1 MHGDDFT
8 LLGYEE
14 DLHHFADK
22 MKTWYEIVVRGILGP
37 DLKDKNIC
45 LKCKGTMLACSREG
59 IEKMLDSW
67 INSEDEADQVRMVKN
82 AEIIQ
87 NRGYEGILC
96 LMARGVGEATAQR
109 ILRKVPRNEI
119 DNLLRTIHN
128 AEIEY
133 ARTRRFWG

>member
-1 MHGDDFT
+1 
-8 LLGYEE
+8 
-14 DLHHFADK
+14 
-22 MKTWYEIVVRGILGP
+22 
-37 DLKDKNIC
+37 
-45 LKCKGTMLACSREG
+45 MLACSREG